1 VIESDT
7 RPSRPSAEPVTGP
20 NFAPASIFAVAG
32 IPEMVTPLSGS
43 SSVQLVNTSVKAVN
57 KVLRA

>member
-43 SSVQLVNTSVKAVN
+43 SSEKMKLCLV
-57 KVLRA
+57 